1 MKERIWIGIDPGQGG
16 AIAMIGAEEL
26 LTVID
31 WPGDEITAAEIMRDA
46 VISCDIKL
54 CALEMVG
61 SFSPAGRKQGGVS
74 MFKFGTNWGI
84 WRGILAALQIPFI
97 MVRPQEWQK
106 GLVPKKAEG
115 DDKPSLAVARRLF
128 PDAELHLKKH
138 HGRADALLLAHYAK
152 RHADAKQ
159 AEEFSDLPF

>member
-1 MKERIWIGIDPGQGG
+1 MKKTVWIGIDPGQGG
-16 AIAMIGAEEL
+16 ALAALRGNESIPL
-26 LTVID
+26 LFD
-31 WPGDEITAAEIMRDA
+31 WPGDEMQAAEIVRDL
-46 VISCDIKL
+46 VISYYVRL

-74 MFKFGTNWGI
+74 MFKFGTNFGI
-84 WRGILAALQIPFI
+84 WRGILAALQIPFV

-106 GLVPKKAEG
+106 GVVPKKAEG
-115 DDKPSLAVARRLF
+115 DDKPSLAVARRMF

-152 RHADAKQ
+152 VKA
-159 AEEFSDLPF
+159 